1 MNRHQKIVCVLPMAL
16 CFCFAIAGIENDV
29 TLTLLMMIWMVSWW
43 VFEVVP
49 LGITACLPLIFLP
62 FTGILPLKAVTSS
75 YANPI
80 IYLFLGGFMIARAL
94 EKTKL
99 NERIALLLLNTTG
112 KSDKGIVIGFV
123 VATAFLSMWIS
134 NTATTVMMVPIA
146 LSVMNFLEKNIAT
159 EHRASLK
166 PMSTTLFLGV
176 AYSANIGG
184 IMTPIGTPP
193 NVVFLGYLE
202 DMFQYELQF
211 DRWFVIAAP
220 TAIVLLVLMV
230 LLLNRI
236 YPYKVPVDQKFRAY
250 VKTKLNALGR
260 IDGPQKITLI
270 IFMLTASLW
279 VFKGGLHYLLGQKV
293 FNDTSV
299 AILGGFLLFVLPTNP
314 RRWMPV
320 LHQGDIPLLPWNI
333 VLLFGGGMA
342 LATAMKETGIIQAVT
357 AFLAALDLGSPYV
370 LVFMLAFVT
379 LFLTEVMSNVALCV
393 VALPVI
399 MNLGASQEMHPFVIA
414 LPATLCASFAFSM
427 PVSTPPNAI
436 VFGTD
441 RIKVIDMVRAGVIL
455 NIVGV
460 SVVMTVSWWVMKLL
474 VD

>member
-1 MNRHQKIVCVLPMAL
+1 MSHHQKIVCVLPFVL
-16 CFCFAIAGIENDV
+16 CFGFALAGVENDV
-29 TLTLLMMIWMVSWW
+29 TLTLFMMIWMVSWW

-49 LGITACLPLIFLP
+49 LGITACLPLVFLP
-62 FTGILPLKAVTSS
+62 FTGILPLKAVTSN

-99 NERIALLLLNTTG
+99 SERIALVLLNLTG
-112 KSDKGIVIGFV
+112 KSDKGIVLGFV
-123 VATAFLSMWIS
+123 LATAFLSMWIS

-146 LSVMNFLEKNIAT
+146 LSVMNFLEKNIAH
-159 EHRASLK
+159 EHKTSLK
-166 PMSTTLFLGV
+166 PMSTALFLGI

-211 DRWFVIAAP
+211 DRWFMIAAP
-220 TAIVLLVLMV
+220 TAMVLLALMV
-230 LLLNRI
+230 LLLNRV
-236 YPYKVPVDQKFRAY
+236 YPYRVPVDQKFRTY
-250 VKTKLNALGR
+250 VKDKLTALGQ
-260 IDGPQKITLI
+260 IDGPQRITLV

-293 FNDTSV
+293 LNDTSV
-299 AILGGFLLFVLPTNP
+299 AILGGFLLFVLPTSP
-314 RRWMPV
+314 RRWTPV
-320 LHQGDIPLLPWNI
+320 LDQDDIPLLPWNI

-342 LATAMKETGIIQAVT
+342 LAAAMKEAGIIQVVT
-357 AFLAALDLGSPYV
+357 SFLAALDLGSPYV

-399 MNLGASQEMHPFVIA
+399 MNLGETQGMHPFVIA

-436 VFGTD
+436 VFGTN
-441 RIKVIDMVRAGVIL
+441 RVRVIDMVRAGVIL
-455 NIVGV
+455 NIIGVG
-460 SVVMTVSWWVMKLL
+460 VVMTVSWSVMTVL
-474 VD
+474 VG